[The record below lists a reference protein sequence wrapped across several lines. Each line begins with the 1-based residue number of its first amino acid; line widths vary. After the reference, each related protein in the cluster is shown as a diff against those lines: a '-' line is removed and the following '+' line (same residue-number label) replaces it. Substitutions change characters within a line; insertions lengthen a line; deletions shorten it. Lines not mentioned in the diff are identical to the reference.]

1 MGLRWSGGKT
11 ALSFSLE
18 LATLIGLVKKK
29 KKPKSYESFW
39 AAKKELSPADQ
50 QWLSQVMETCRSGG
64 GRSSCPAA
72 SQYRE
77 THACNQ
83 QTAQPGTHKRTG
95 HSSIE
100 HPWKSYTPQAL
111 PKTPKAGGGGWGER
125 KQLWG
130 EICEMRWSPAILIN
144 KKCCSHQ
151 RFVASK
157 YEWALPK
164 LRSSRCCHPSWGLLR
179 SWGNARSKV
188 NNETGLA
195 PDTWGAYE
203 RSEFREPRGLRLPV
217 HRMLNSLTWYL
228 ISDVQTACFLCW
240 KLVYSLTFSPA
251 SLEQFSHSFWDA
263 DSRALSPKRSR
274 QIK

>member
-1 MGLRWSGGKT
+1 MRASEQQRRNSLLLTSNGFLRWWKPAGVVEAGHHALQLLSTGKRT
-11 ALSFSLE
+11 HVINKLLNQGHTKE
-18 LATLIGLVKKK
+18 LAIL
-29 KKPKSYESFW
+29 PS
-39 AAKKELSPADQ
+39 
-50 QWLSQVMETCRSGG
+50 
-64 GRSSCPAA
+64 
-72 SQYRE
+72 
-77 THACNQ
+77 
-83 QTAQPGTHKRTG
+83 
-95 HSSIE
+95 E

-251 SLEQFSHSFWDA
+251 SLEQFSHRFWDA